1 MEQQSDLIA
10 ALATPEAVSAIS
22 LVRLSGKGAS
32 ATVEKLMKLKPGR
45 LTGRKRVVGDLAG
58 IDYLVAISWPCG
70 KSYTGEEMIDLMC
83 HGSPGTA
90 RRILEELER
99 NGARLAVAGEFTR
112 RAWMNGRLT
121 SLDVLAL
128 SAKYKEETGAG
139 AAAAAGAGGD
149 LSAELS
155 ELTSEI
161 EGLIEF
167 SEDHE
172 VSEEEQI
179 ALLLKRTLSRTQTL
193 ALKVKSAEI
202 LPRVF
207 LMGPVNAG
215 KSTLF
220 NKLYGEEAVL
230 VSSIPGTTRDGAT
243 RTVSISG
250 RNVEISDSA
259 GCGGETL
266 DGKALELAV
275 GSLKNSD
282 RIVWMDPLC
291 APPSIAL
298 SGNHQI
304 LKVCSLSDRRETE
317 VIAGWLPVSSITGQ
331 GMEKV
336 IEFITAIEK
345 ESPSWRLERMA
356 DLLREAVFASES
368 QDIALAAEIVSE
380 ALREAEE
387 PERCGE
393 AVERALERFCVGK

>member
-70 KSYTGEEMIDLMC
+70 KSYTGEEMVDLMC

-121 SLDVLAL
+121 SLDVLTL
-128 SAKYKEETGAG
+128 YAKYKEETGAG
-139 AAAAAGAGGD
+139 AGVRSD
-149 LSAELS
+149 LSSELS

-179 ALLLKRTLSRTQTL
+179 AFLLKRTLSRTQAL
-193 ALKVKSAEI
+193 AIKVKSAEV

-220 NKLYGEEAVL
+220 NKLYGEETVL

-243 RTVSISG
+243 RTISISG
-250 RNVEISDSA
+250 RNVEISDSP
-259 GCGGETL
+259 GSGGETL

-291 APPSIAL
+291 ASPSVAL
-298 SGNHQI
+298 SGSRQI
-304 LKVCSLSDRRETE
+304 LTVCSLSDRRETE
-317 VIAGWLPVSSITGQ
+317 VIEGWLPVSSITGQ
-331 GMEKV
+331 GIEKV
-336 IEFITAIEK
+336 IEFITATEI

-356 DLLREAVFASES
+356 DLLQEAIFASES

-380 ALREAEE
+380 ILREAEE